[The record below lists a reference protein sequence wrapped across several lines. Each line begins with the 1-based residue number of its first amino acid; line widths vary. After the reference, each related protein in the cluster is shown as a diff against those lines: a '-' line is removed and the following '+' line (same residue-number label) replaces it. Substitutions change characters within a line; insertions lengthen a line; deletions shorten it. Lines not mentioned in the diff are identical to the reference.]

1 MARPESALSL
11 ELERSMNMQVRVET
25 FGEHLRHGEIIDKL
39 DDDRRT
45 KSFNLDKWNED
56 MQKSFFRERKTIL
69 KLDDLS
75 KAKDA
80 LEELDK
86 KVNSFNKT
94 YSKKIKQI
102 RALEVEYENLDDEL
116 RIWLIAYATKC
127 REKLRN
133 ENTNIEKKM
142 MEENI
147 IKRFMWWR
155 RNGRKINDSN
165 RKIYNGSY
173 LQ

>member
-1 MARPESALSL
+1 MVRPVSALSL

-25 FGEHLRHGEIIDKL
+25 FEEHLRHGEIIDQL

-56 MQKSFFRERKTIL
+56 MQKSFTKARKVIL
-69 KLDDLS
+69 KLDDLTEV
-75 KAKDA
+75 KEA
-80 LEELDK
+80 LKELDK

-102 RALEVEYENLDDEL
+102 RALELEYEKSDDEL
-116 RIWLIAYATKC
+116 RIWLINYSTRC
-127 REKLRN
+127 REKLRI
-133 ENTNIEKKM
+133 ENSGIEKKM

-147 IKRFMWWR
+147 LKRF
-155 RNGRKINDSN
+155 
-165 RKIYNGSY
+165 
-173 LQ
+173 L

>member
-56 MQKSFFRERKTIL
+56 MQKSFFRERKIIL
-69 KLDDLS
+69 ELDDLL
-75 KAKDA
+75 KIKEALKD
-80 LEELDK
+80 LDK

-116 RIWLIAYATKC
+116 RVWLIEYAIKC

-133 ENTNIEKKM
+133 ENTDIEKKM

-147 IKRFMWWR
+147 IKRFM
-155 RNGRKINDSN
+155 
-165 RKIYNGSY
+165 
-173 LQ
+173 

>member
-25 FGEHLRHGEIIDKL
+25 FEEHLRHGEIIDQL
-39 DDDRRT
+39 DDERRI

-56 MQKSFFRERKTIL
+56 MQKSFAKTRKVIL
-69 KLDDLS
+69 KLDDLTEI
-75 KAKDA
+75 KEA
-80 LEELDK
+80 LKELDK

-102 RALEVEYENLDDEL
+102 RALELEYEKSDDEL
-116 RIWLIAYATKC
+116 RIWLIEYATKC
-127 REKLRN
+127 REKLRG
-133 ENTNIEKKM
+133 ENSGIEKKM

-147 IKRFMWWR
+147 LKRF
-155 RNGRKINDSN
+155 
-165 RKIYNGSY
+165 
-173 LQ
+173 L